1 MTRIKIMNS
10 FALDF
15 LAITINIF
23 IIWLN
28 LVKIGWISVRVGRA
42 KVFFEDFCGLLILVA
57 FSRGRDL

>member
-1 MTRIKIMNS
+1 MNS

-42 KVFFEDFCGLLILVA
+42 KVFFEDFCGLLVLVT